1 MKKKKDA
8 AKNKLVKLSP
18 TKYADKDTYDKVHR
32 HLTDINDTISEED
45 IENVSTEFV
54 VKKIHEATKKD
65 QEALRKNHNGTKP
78 GADLSDKEEEGMY
91 EEGVKINTPWN
102 IVSE

>member
-8 AKNKLVKLSP
+8 AKKKLVQLSP
-18 TKYADKDTYDKVHR
+18 TKYADKGTYDKVHL

-45 IENVSTEFV
+45 IENVSTDTV
-54 VKKIHEATKKD
+54 VSKIPEATRSE
-65 QEALRKNHNGTKP
+65 QAALRKRHNGTKP
-78 GADLSDKEEEGMY
+78 GADLSDKEEEEMY
-91 EEGVKINTPWN
+91 EEGEKIITPWN